1 MTIKLQT
8 TKTQEKTHPRKLYK
22 YKLFSWQRLF
32 SNFVDLIKI
41 LPGGIYFKLIWCFF
55 FVFLALAFSYEIYE
69 TFKNTHFEE
78 HLQTDATSSS
88 SLFKLDLVDLTVFP
102 DLMLRLKFQPFTTV
116 YQNFQISAVT
126 LLLSYVIRFQNY
138 ITLFFRSFPV
148 N

>member
-1 MTIKLQT
+1 M
-8 TKTQEKTHPRKLYK
+8 
-22 YKLFSWQRLF
+22 
-32 SNFVDLIKI
+32 
-41 LPGGIYFKLIWCFF
+41 
-55 FVFLALAFSYEIYE
+55 AFSYEIYE